1 MVRFFFLLRI
11 RYYILMKDYKDTFW
25 IITCTDK
32 SIKIKLRTCITC
44 DASYLYNFLSDLSY
58 LVDVKFRV
66 PYNRVERPS
75 FTKAVAEQ
83 HK

>member
-1 MVRFFFLLRI
+1 MIQLSFF
-11 RYYILMKDYKDTFW
+11 DTFW

-32 SIKIKLRTCITC
+32 LIKIKPRTCITC

-75 FTKAVAEQ
+75 FTKAVAGQ